1 MVSEAPLIREAMTE
15 FLRFVGEDILVG
27 HNIQSFDMK
36 FIYREVEE
44 LFQETVSNDFIDTLY
59 MARKC
64 LPEEAMTEF
73 LRFVG
78 EDILVGHNIQS
89 FDMKFI
95 YREVEELFQETVS
108 NDFIDTLYMAR
119 KCLPEL
125 KHILVGHNIQS
136 FDMKFI
142 YREVE
147 ELFQETV
154 SNDFIDTLYM
164 ARKCLPELKHHRL
177 TDLAEHFGISS
188 KGAHRALND
197 CVMNQKCFEAMLF
210 QETVSNDFID
220 TLYMARKC
228 LPELKHH
235 RLTDLAEHFGI
246 SSKGAHRALNDC
258 VMNQKCFEA
267 MAKLQKKSVVFVCP
281 KCGGEMIRRNGRYG
295 EFWGCGNF
303 PKCRYTQN
311 I

>member
-1 MVSEAPLIREAMTE
+1 MDDIIEISAVKVKGGIVQDTFSTLVNPGRHIPAQATKVNGITDQMVSEAPLIREAMTE
-15 FLRFVGEDILVG
+15 FLRFVGED
-27 HNIQSFDMK
+27 
-36 FIYREVEE
+36 
-44 LFQETVSNDFIDTLY
+44 
-59 MARKC
+59 
-64 LPEEAMTEF
+64 
-73 LRFVG
+73 
-78 EDILVGHNIQS
+78 
-89 FDMKFI
+89 
-95 YREVEELFQETVS
+95 
-108 NDFIDTLYMAR
+108 
-119 KCLPEL
+119 
-125 KHILVGHNIQS
+125 ILVGHNIQS

-197 CVMNQKCFEAMLF
+197 CVMNQKCFE
-210 QETVSNDFID
+210 E
-220 TLYMARKC
+220 
-228 LPELKHH
+228 
-235 RLTDLAEHFGI
+235 
-246 SSKGAHRALNDC
+246 
-258 VMNQKCFEA
+258 
-267 MAKLQKKSVVFVCP
+267 MAKLQKKSEVFVCP

>member
-1 MVSEAPLIREAMTE
+1 MREKGNRLVQYVPDYTVFDLETTGISANMDDIIEISAVKVKGGIVQYTFSTLVNPGRHIPAQATKVNGITDQMVSEAPLIREAMTE

-64 LPEEAMTEF
+64 LPELE
-73 LRFVG
+73 
-78 EDILVGHNIQS
+78 
-89 FDMKFI
+89 
-95 YREVEELFQETVS
+95 
-108 NDFIDTLYMAR
+108 
-119 KCLPEL
+119 
-125 KHILVGHNIQS
+125 
-136 FDMKFI
+136 
-142 YREVE
+142 
-147 ELFQETV
+147 
-154 SNDFIDTLYM
+154 
-164 ARKCLPELKHHRL
+164 
-177 TDLAEHFGISS
+177 
-188 KGAHRALND
+188 
-197 CVMNQKCFEAMLF
+197 
-210 QETVSNDFID
+210 
-220 TLYMARKC
+220 
-228 LPELKHH
+228 HH

-311 I
+311 V

>member
-1 MVSEAPLIREAMTE
+1 MREKGN
-15 FLRFVGEDILVG
+15 RLV
-27 HNIQSFDMK
+27 QYVPDYTVFD
-36 FIYREVEE
+36 
-44 LFQETVSNDFIDTLY
+44 LETT
-59 MARKC
+59 
-64 LPEEAMTEF
+64 
-73 LRFVG
+73 
-78 EDILVGHNIQS
+78 
-89 FDMKFI
+89 
-95 YREVEELFQETVS
+95 
-108 NDFIDTLYMAR
+108 
-119 KCLPEL
+119 
-125 KHILVGHNIQS
+125 
-136 FDMKFI
+136 
-142 YREVE
+142 
-147 ELFQETV
+147 
-154 SNDFIDTLYM
+154 
-164 ARKCLPELKHHRL
+164 
-177 TDLAEHFGISS
+177 GISANMDDIIEIS
-188 KGAHRALND
+188 AVKVKGGIVQD
-197 CVMNQKCFEAMLF
+197 
-210 QETVSNDFID
+210 TVSNDFID

>member
-1 MVSEAPLIREAMTE
+1 MRERGNRLVQYVPDYTVFDLETTGISANMDDIIEISAVKVRNGVVQDTFSTLVNPGRHIPTQATKVNGITDQMVSEAPLIREAMTE

-44 LFQETVSNDFIDTLY
+44 LFQETVSNDFIDTLH

-64 LPEEAMTEF
+64 
-73 LRFVG
+73 V
-78 EDILVGHNIQS
+78 
-89 FDMKFI
+89 
-95 YREVEELFQETVS
+95 
-108 NDFIDTLYMAR
+108 
-119 KCLPEL
+119 
-125 KHILVGHNIQS
+125 
-136 FDMKFI
+136 
-142 YREVE
+142 
-147 ELFQETV
+147 
-154 SNDFIDTLYM
+154 
-164 ARKCLPELKHHRL
+164 
-177 TDLAEHFGISS
+177 
-188 KGAHRALND
+188 
-197 CVMNQKCFEAMLF
+197 
-210 QETVSNDFID
+210 
-220 TLYMARKC
+220 
-228 LPELKHH
+228 PELKHH

-311 I
+311 V